1 MNAEDRLNALIQGLS
16 PEKRECLQHV
26 FVHLV
31 HVIANEKLEGFFIHT
46 LPSPDESEI
55 EPVLMHAIN
64 CGVETVEE
72 MMCNFLAAR
81 SAQAAAAS
89 NTDPTRTH

>member
-1 MNAEDRLNALIQGLS
+1 MNAEDHMTRVIQGL
-16 PEKRECLQHV
+16 PEEKREVLQHI
-26 FVHLV
+26 FMHLV
-31 HVIANEKLEGFFIHT
+31 HVIANERLQGFFIHT
-46 LPSPDESEI
+46 LPSADDAEI

-72 MMCNFLAAR
+72 MMCNFMAAR
-81 SAQAAAAS
+81 AAYAAAAS